1 MRMIGVVGG
10 IASGK
15 SEVTRHLERLGALQL
30 DADRAGHRVL
40 EEPEVR
46 AALVARWGPGIVQED
61 GSLSRREIGRQVF
74 GNHSGATEDRVFL
87 ERIMHPRIAARLQ
100 EQLKEAQA
108 AGRKVAVLDA
118 PLLFEAGWDAMCDEI
133 LFVAVPDCQRLERAL
148 RRGWTEAEFR
158 QREAAQMSLE
168 NKRQR
173 SHTIIDNSRS
183 LEDTFDQLNAVWSSW
198 VRSEETDAT

>member
-1 MRMIGVVGG
+1 MRIVGVVGG

-15 SEVTRHLERLGALQL
+15 SEVTRHLERLGALRL
-30 DADRAGHRVL
+30 DADQAGHQVL
-40 EEPEVR
+40 EEDEVR
-46 AALVARWGPGIVQED
+46 EALQARWGPAIVDSTGQ
-61 GSLSRREIGRQVF
+61 LSRSAIGRRVF
-74 GNHSGATEDRVFL
+74 GTEPNAAVDRVFL

-100 EQLKEAQA
+100 EKMTEAETE
-108 AGRKVAVLDA
+108 GRKVAVLDA
-118 PLLFEAGWDAMCDEI
+118 PLLFEAGWDSLCDEI
-133 LFVAVPDCQRLERAL
+133 LFVDVPDGQRLERAL
-148 RRGWTEAEFR
+148 RRGWTEDEFR
-158 QREAAQMSLE
+158 QREAAQMSLV